1 MTWLIVLAVFIVAVA
16 VTVGSW
22 RRAERTKPLTPTNHE
37 LGNAEKDALNRDA
50 FRRGQNSGGFT
61 GGPMP

>member
-16 VTVGSW
+16 VGSW
-22 RRAERTKPLTPTNHE
+22 RGAERTKPLTPTNHE